1 MQDLVTRGGSD
12 ALAVEVDEALAR
24 RELRRQIGRL
34 ERRLAGLVGE
44 GFGRVAV
51 EHHLS
56 PRPQVPHLLDLG
68 ELERLRDELAERIAG
83 AEVTLAR
90 RAEVETANR
99 EMLERM
105 LDDPAGYRWVRISR
119 ADVGEPGCGG
129 WHSQPRLGPL
139 GMLMGWW
146 RVKVSSGCPLAG
158 RLAAV
163 EQEAQA
169 QGAAPAP
176 AAVRDEGGRGD
187 RGGNASEAHSG
198 EAAAERRRPAAG
210 PVGQGAAGGARDPRR
225 DRGACL
231 GPDRR

>member
-1 MQDLVTRGGSD
+1 MQDLMARNSLCTR
-12 ALAVEVDEALAR
+12 VDEGLAR

-34 ERRLAGLVGE
+34 ERQLAGLVGE
-44 GFGRVAV
+44 GFGRVEV
-51 EHHLS
+51 EHRLAL
-56 PRPQVPHLLDLG
+56 RPQVPHLLDLG
-68 ELERLRDELAERIAG
+68 ELERLRDELAERVGG

-99 EMLERM
+99 DLLERM
-105 LDDPAGYRWVRISR
+105 LEDPAAYRWLQISR

-169 QGAAPAP
+169 QGATATSRGREAGGDQGGGPAP
-176 AAVRDEGGRGD
+176 AETLA
-187 RGGNASEAHSG
+187 G
-198 EAAAERRRPAAG
+198 EAAAHR
-210 PVGQGAAGGARDPRR
+210 
-225 DRGACL
+225 
-231 GPDRR
+231 